1 MGEGA
6 TMRKRDLVS
15 GLFWLTF
22 GILFASGGLQHGL
35 MESEG
40 VPGRGALPFIA
51 GVFAIILSLLVLIP
65 ALKRKDKGPSE
76 CHKAFFPERNGLKR
90 LLIAIGL
97 LAFYGFFLKT
107 LGYPLTTFLFLV
119 GALKLIEPQEWKTTA
134 IFSFLTTTISFAI
147 FKVLHVNFPIGILG
161 F

>member
-1 MGEGA
+1 
-6 TMRKRDLVS
+6 MRKYDIVS

-22 GILFASGGLQHGL
+22 GILFALGGLQHGL
-35 MESEG
+35 MEAEG

-51 GVFAIILSLLVLIP
+51 GILAIILSLMVLTP
-65 ALKRKDKGPSE
+65 ALQMKDKDQSGDQ
-76 CHKAFFPERNGLKR
+76 KVFFPERKGVRR

-119 GALKLIEPQEWKTTA
+119 SALKLIEPQEWKTTA

-147 FKVLHVNFPIGILG
+147 FKVLHVNLPIGILG